1 MARAD
6 LAGVEKKAR
15 RERRT
20 SVFIDESGFYLLPGV
35 VRTYA
40 PCGVTP
46 VLRPHLTRAHLSVMS
61 GVTPRGQLYTLTR
74 RRPLRSAECIAF
86 LGRVRRMVG
95 GDLLAVW
102 DGSPI
107 HRSKEI
113 KAFLAG
119 GGSQFV
125 HLERLPAYAPDLNP
139 DEGVWQHLKHVELR
153 NRTCLDLEELH
164 QEFHQA
170 VGRVRQKPQLARSVF
185 GGAGLALGKT

>member
-1 MARAD
+1 MARRD

-15 RERRT
+15 SERRT

-46 VLRPHLTRAHLSVMS
+46 VLRPYLAREHLSVMS
-61 GVTPRGQLYTLTR
+61 GVTPRGQLYTLVR
-74 RRPLRSAECIAF
+74 RRPLTSAECIEF
-86 LGRVRRMVG
+86 LGHVRRMVG
-95 GDLLAVW
+95 GRLLAVW

-107 HRSKEI
+107 HRSNEI

-125 HLERLPAYAPDLNP
+125 RLEKLPAYAPDLNP
-139 DEGVWQHLKHVELR
+139 DEGVWQHLKHVEMR
-153 NRTCLDLEELH
+153 NLCCRDLDHLSAELSL
-164 QEFHQA
+164 A
-170 VGRVRQKPQLARSVF
+170 VKRLRQKPSLIQSFFA
-185 GGAGLALGKT
+185 GAGLDI